1 MSAPSAPLS
10 VDREASV
17 FWRAW
22 LAARLLGI
30 AGIGIPLSIMSFVH
44 TMALV
49 FYALLPFGD
58 RPAMRISDLLKL
70 ELLPFLLPGLALL
83 AFAGRF
89 NPWPRRIAAL
99 AFLSFVLLAFYLS
112 LTSTTVASVDKIS
125 TFQAL
130 LISAGLFLVWLVF
143 FLPMLHRRAI
153 DSVLPPLGFLS
164 IDTLTNIGVAIAAM
178 AVISIVFGVRLEH
191 IIGMT
196 GSPFLLVIYVIVVL
210 LVVLLVRYLRRRF
223 SVDAQSRLER
233 DRRPPVLLLRSFADD
248 NARIKPKSLIAAMQ
262 RRRLR
267 LEEVASNLLSG
278 LGPFVAIGKPGEKL
292 PQLGAARAY
301 VSEDAWQVQVL
312 QWMAQARIILLIAG
326 VTPWVKWELSQIKE
340 QRYQH
345 KLIVL
350 LPPGTAQEHRQ
361 RLSILSEVLDIPD
374 AGLPPGQETRAI
386 HFSAGGIPVFIASR
400 SARQIGYE
408 LSLLNAMSAVISAPR
423 PTSNA

>member
-1 MSAPSAPLS
+1 
-10 VDREASV
+10 
-17 FWRAW
+17 
-22 LAARLLGI
+22 
-30 AGIGIPLSIMSFVH
+30 
-44 TMALV
+44 
-49 FYALLPFGD
+49 
-58 RPAMRISDLLKL
+58 
-70 ELLPFLLPGLALL
+70 
-83 AFAGRF
+83 
-89 NPWPRRIAAL
+89 
-99 AFLSFVLLAFYLS
+99 
-112 LTSTTVASVDKIS
+112 
-125 TFQAL
+125 
-130 LISAGLFLVWLVF
+130 
-143 FLPMLHRRAI
+143 
-153 DSVLPPLGFLS
+153 LS

-178 AVISIVFGVRLEH
+178 AVISLVFGVRLEH

-210 LVVLLVRYLRRRF
+210 LVVLLVRHLQRRF

-267 LEEVASNLLSG
+267 LEEVASNLLTG

-301 VSEDAWQVQVL
+301 VSEDAWQAQVL

-340 QRYQH
+340 QRHQH

-361 RLSILSEVLDIPD
+361 RLSILSEVLDVPD

-386 HFSAGGIPVFIASR
+386 HFSAGGIPVLIASR
-400 SARQIGYE
+400 SGQQIGYE
-408 LSLLNAMSAVISAPR
+408 LSLLNAMSAVISAPQLI
-423 PTSNA
+423 SHA